1 MNWNALKRG
10 SMGRSEQLWITVLVG
25 ATAVIHGCEA
35 DEGTWHRCSVGPP
48 GTPTRGSGSTL
59 ECLCPPGYICNYG
72 TEPRDADRG
81 LPDAPVVPDATVDDA
96 GFSDAGP
103 IDHTA
108 IDALVASDAPMNDAA
123 VDDDAAVDAPITD
136 DAP

>member
-25 ATAVIHGCEA
+25 A
-35 DEGTWHRCSVGPP
+35 
-48 GTPTRGSGSTL
+48 
-59 ECLCPPGYICNYG
+59 
-72 TEPRDADRG
+72 
-81 LPDAPVVPDATVDDA
+81 VDDA

-103 IDHTA
+103 IDHA
-108 IDALVASDAPMNDAA
+108 AVDALVASDAPMNDAA
-123 VDDDAAVDAPITD
+123 ADDDAAVDATITD